1 MKKIYLFLLIMLGVV
16 ACERTPD
23 DNKNVN
29 TVENIYFC
37 NELANKVNLKL
48 FKGNDVY
55 QYEINPNDTIYFTT
69 INSGY
74 SDYSESRSVH
84 FPPKTDR
91 INYFNSFDSATIT
104 YNSQFY
110 TFTNKDSIY
119 SSKNNSSV
127 LWILFAYPIYI
138 NYINDNSY
146 YIYNGEFF
154 EFLDREIGNL
164 PVFD

>member
-23 DNKNVN
+23 ENTNVN

-55 QYEINPNDTIYFTT
+55 QYEINPNDTIYF
-69 INSGY
+69 
-74 SDYSESRSVH
+74 
-84 FPPKTDR
+84 PPKTDR

-104 YNSQFY
+104 CNSQFY

>member
-1 MKKIYLFLLIMLGVV
+1 MH
-16 ACERTPD
+16 
-23 DNKNVN
+23 
-29 TVENIYFC
+29 
-37 NELANKVNLKL
+37 
-48 FKGNDVY
+48 
-55 QYEINPNDTIYFTT
+55 IN
-69 INSGY
+69 
-74 SDYSESRSVH
+74 
-84 FPPKTDR
+84 
-91 INYFNSFDSATIT
+91 
-104 YNSQFY
+104 